1 MPSPHAPLIESDL
14 ATIFLLVGLSLDLGT
29 CETKRKAQPL
39 QLLPAHGKPT
49 DLGAVLFLRWKL
61 PREKSSHGFKTPK
74 ISYMTQ
80 SEEAHNEKNFV

>member
-1 MPSPHAPLIESDL
+1 
-14 ATIFLLVGLSLDLGT
+14 
-29 CETKRKAQPL
+29 
-39 QLLPAHGKPT
+39 
-49 DLGAVLFLRWKL
+49 L